1 MRTSGDCV
9 WEKQHIWNIPDGL
22 KKVIAGVVTVSLLV
36 GIGDAVSMVP
46 LQEDMRSYA
55 ATAGETIRWSV
66 PIRLGQMV
74 KQESIRT
81 YTLAEMEKHVQ
92 IETEKV
98 AEASSAMPQEEAVE
112 PVETVQSQ
120 TIQPVIPET
129 MPEEIV
135 NTLPGEDMTQEESP
149 AEAYIYY
156 QGFKIDQEGMICG
169 FDPAKSEMMD
179 GYLELPSE
187 NCIGIRRGT
196 FSGVGTGIFE
206 IYIPENIQNIE
217 NGAFPAGRTG
227 IFEMPEDVTSIRASA
242 FANTNLDK
250 IDMRNCISILC
261 DEGIFGDG
269 AGCEIME
276 GKNGI

>member
-98 AEASSAMPQEEAVE
+98 AEASSAMPQEEAA
-112 PVETVQSQ
+112 
-120 TIQPVIPET
+120 
-129 MPEEIV
+129 
-135 NTLPGEDMTQEESP
+135 ES
-149 AEAYIYY
+149 
-156 QGFKIDQEGMICG
+156 DH
-169 FDPAKSEMMD
+169 
-179 GYLELPSE
+179 
-187 NCIGIRRGT
+187 T
-196 FSGVGTGIFE
+196 
-206 IYIPENIQNIE
+206 
-217 NGAFPAGRTG
+217 
-227 IFEMPEDVTSIRASA
+227 AS
-242 FANTNLDK
+242 D
-250 IDMRNCISILC
+250 S
-261 DEGIFGDG
+261 
-269 AGCEIME
+269 
-276 GKNGI
+276 

>member
-120 TIQPVIPET
+120 TIQPVIPESFGIYMKQT
-129 MPEEIV
+129 MDSCILH
-135 NTLPGEDMTQEESP
+135 NTT
-149 AEAYIYY
+149 
-156 QGFKIDQEGMICG
+156 
-169 FDPAKSEMMD
+169 
-179 GYLELPSE
+179 
-187 NCIGIRRGT
+187 
-196 FSGVGTGIFE
+196 
-206 IYIPENIQNIE
+206 
-217 NGAFPAGRTG
+217 
-227 IFEMPEDVTSIRASA
+227 
-242 FANTNLDK
+242 
-250 IDMRNCISILC
+250 ILSNFQR
-261 DEGIFGDG
+261 I
-269 AGCEIME
+269 
-276 GKNGI
+276 

>member
-1 MRTSGDCV
+1 MRLGETAYLEHTG
-9 WEKQHIWNIPDGL
+9 WI

-74 KQESIRT
+74 KQEEYPDL
-81 YTLAEMEKHVQ
+81 YTGRNG
-92 IETEKV
+92 ETCADRNGEV

-149 AEAYIYY
+149 AGGVYI
-156 QGFKIDQEGMICG
+156 
-169 FDPAKSEMMD
+169 
-179 GYLELPSE
+179 L
-187 NCIGIRRGT
+187 
-196 FSGVGTGIFE
+196 SGV
-206 IYIPENIQNIE
+206 QN
-217 NGAFPAGRTG
+217 
-227 IFEMPEDVTSIRASA
+227 
-242 FANTNLDK
+242 
-250 IDMRNCISILC
+250 
-261 DEGIFGDG
+261 
-269 AGCEIME
+269 
-276 GKNGI
+276 

>member
-92 IETEKV
+92 
-98 AEASSAMPQEEAVE
+98 
-112 PVETVQSQ
+112 
-120 TIQPVIPET
+120 
-129 MPEEIV
+129 
-135 NTLPGEDMTQEESP
+135 NRL
-149 AEAYIYY
+149 
-156 QGFKIDQEGMICG
+156 
-169 FDPAKSEMMD
+169 SE
-179 GYLELPSE
+179 L
-187 NCIGIRRGT
+187 
-196 FSGVGTGIFE
+196 
-206 IYIPENIQNIE
+206 
-217 NGAFPAGRTG
+217 
-227 IFEMPEDVTSIRASA
+227 
-242 FANTNLDK
+242 
-250 IDMRNCISILC
+250 
-261 DEGIFGDG
+261 
-269 AGCEIME
+269 
-276 GKNGI
+276 

>member
-129 MPEEIV
+129 MPE
-135 NTLPGEDMTQEESP
+135 
-149 AEAYIYY
+149 
-156 QGFKIDQEGMICG
+156 
-169 FDPAKSEMMD
+169 
-179 GYLELPSE
+179 
-187 NCIGIRRGT
+187 
-196 FSGVGTGIFE
+196 
-206 IYIPENIQNIE
+206 
-217 NGAFPAGRTG
+217 
-227 IFEMPEDVTSIRASA
+227 DVTSIRASA

>member
-196 FSGVGTGIFE
+196 FSGVGTGILKF
-206 IYIPENIQNIE
+206 
-217 NGAFPAGRTG
+217 
-227 IFEMPEDVTSIRASA
+227 IFR
-242 FANTNLDK
+242 
-250 IDMRNCISILC
+250 R
-261 DEGIFGDG
+261 IFR
-269 AGCEIME
+269 I
-276 GKNGI
+276 

>member
-9 WEKQHIWNIPDGL
+9 WEEQHIWNIPGGL
-22 KKVIAGVVTVSLLV
+22 KKVIAGVVTVSLLG

-46 LQEDMRSYA
+46 LQEEIRPYA
-55 ATAGETIRWSV
+55 ATSDETIRWSV

-92 IETEKV
+92 IETEKATEISV
-98 AEASSAMPQEEAVE
+98 IMPQEEVAE
-112 PVETVQSQ
+112 PVETVQNQ
-120 TIQPVIPET
+120 AIQPVIPET

-135 NTLPGEDMTQEESP
+135 NTLPEEDVIQEESP
-149 AEAYIYY
+149 IEAYRYY

-169 FDPAKSEMMD
+169 FDPAKSEMTD

-196 FSGVGTGIFE
+196 FSGVGTGILKF
-206 IYIPENIQNIE
+206 
-217 NGAFPAGRTG
+217 
-227 IFEMPEDVTSIRASA
+227 IFR
-242 FANTNLDK
+242 
-250 IDMRNCISILC
+250 R
-261 DEGIFGDG
+261 IFR
-269 AGCEIME
+269 I
-276 GKNGI
+276 